1 MIRPLSRRH
10 ATTLALG
17 ATLATVIAPATRAQA
32 DLKPI
37 KIGVTAGPHAQIFEV
52 VKPLAARAGLQIQI
66 IEFNDYIQPNAALA
80 QGELDANSYQHKP
93 FLDQQNKDRGYKL
106 VPLALTVT
114 FPIGI
119 YSKKVKSLSE
129 VPSGGRIAIP
139 NDPTNGGRVLLLMQ
153 KEKVFTLK
161 ADVGVRATVADIT
174 DNPRKIRIIELDA
187 AQLPR
192 ALDDVD
198 AAAINTNYAVQ
209 AGLQPRRDA
218 IAIEAA
224 DSPYA
229 NLIAI
234 RAADKDRP
242 EFAKLVAAYHS
253 PEVKKFV
260 LDTFQGAVLPA
271 W

>member
-1 MIRPLSRRH
+1 MDHSFSRRR
-10 ATTLALG
+10 AAAWAAGGVLAVLVPT
-17 ATLATVIAPATRAQA
+17 ARAQA
-32 DLKPI
+32 KPL
-37 KIGVTAGPHAQIFEV
+37 KIGVTAGPHAQILEV

-66 IEFNDYIQPNAALA
+66 VEFNDYIQPNAALA

-129 VPSGGRIAIP
+129 VPGGGRVAIP
-139 NDPTNGGRVLLLMQ
+139 NDPTNGGRVLLLLQ
-153 KEKVFTLK
+153 REKVFTLK
-161 ADVGVRATVADIT
+161 PDVGVRATVADIT
-174 DNPRKIRIIELDA
+174 DNPRRIRIIELDA

-198 AAAINTNYAVQ
+198 AAAVNTNYAVQ
-209 AGLQPRRDA
+209 AGLQPKRDA
-218 IAIEAA
+218 IAIEDA

-229 NLIAI
+229 NLIAV
-234 RAADKDRP
+234 READKERP
-242 EFAKLVAAYHS
+242 EFATLVAAYHS